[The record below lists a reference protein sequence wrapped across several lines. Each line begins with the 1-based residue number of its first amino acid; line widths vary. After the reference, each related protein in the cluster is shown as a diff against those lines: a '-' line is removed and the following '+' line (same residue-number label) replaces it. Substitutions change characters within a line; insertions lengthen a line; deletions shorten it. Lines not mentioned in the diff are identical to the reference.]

1 MPRSSAPPAHRLAA
15 VAKLPPAPQSDSRF
29 WWFWERFTG
38 AHTSVYKL
46 SRGRIGGT
54 AYGAPVA
61 LVESVGRKSGKRRT
75 HPLIA
80 RDDGDN
86 LVVVASKGGIDRH
99 PAWYLN
105 LMANPETT
113 AWWRGRK
120 RRVRAREAQGSE
132 RERLWERM
140 VEVYRPYASYQ
151 RRTDR
156 QIPVIVLEP
165 VAE

>member
-1 MPRSSAPPAHRLAA
+1 
-15 VAKLPPAPQSDSRF
+15 
-29 WWFWERFTG
+29 
-38 AHTSVYKL
+38 
-46 SRGRIGGT
+46 
-54 AYGAPVA
+54 
-61 LVESVGRKSGKRRT
+61 
-75 HPLIA
+75 
-80 RDDGDN
+80 
-86 LVVVASKGGIDRH
+86 VVVASKGGIDRH

-120 RRVRAREAQGSE
+120 RRVRAREAEGSE

-140 VEVYRPYASYQ
+140 VEVYRPYSSYQ